1 MSLTGQPEICL
12 RNQFPQSDPSTHL
25 TRPAAVSRWISRN
38 RAVIEAAATLSLAMT
53 APVLGAVATLQT
65 SLTA

>member
-12 RNQFPQSDPSTHL
+12 RNQFPKLQAP
-25 TRPAAVSRWISRN
+25 TRPALSSWIRRN
-38 RAVIEAAATLSLAMT
+38 RAAIEAAATLSLAMT